1 MHTLLAK
8 LADWLIEKEEKDAEK
23 CDIPDE
29 IIDEW
34 LEILKERKKE
44 LKETAPHSEEYDMI
58 KELIKK
64 VEHIK
69 HLREKNVKLKNK
81 TMIKYKYLKLH

>member
-8 LADWLIEKEEKDAEK
+8 LADWLIEKEESEAEK

-34 LEILKERKKE
+34 LDILKERKKHLVE
-44 LKETAPHSEEYDMI
+44 EGNTDSEEYDMI

-69 HLREKNVKLKNK
+69 KIRAKKCE
-81 TMIKYKYLKLH
+81 IKK

>member
-1 MHTLLAK
+1 MHRFLSK
-8 LADWLIEKEEKDAEK
+8 LADWLIEKEESEAEK

-34 LEILKERKKE
+34 LEILKARKKV
-44 LKETAPHSEEYDMI
+44 LKEEAPHSEEYEMV
-58 KELIKK
+58 KELLKK

-69 HLREKNVKLKNK
+69 ELRKKKCRK
-81 TMIKYKYLKLH
+81 RY

>member
-1 MHTLLAK
+1 MHRILAK
-8 LADWLIEKEEKDAEK
+8 LADWLIEKEEKEAEK

-34 LEILKERKKE
+34 LEVLKTRREHILKEYGE
-44 LKETAPHSEEYDMI
+44 NSEEYEMI
-58 KELIKK
+58 NDLIKK

-69 HLREKNVKLKNK
+69 ELRAKKCE
-81 TMIKYKYLKLH
+81 IKK

>member
-1 MHTLLAK
+1 MHHFLAK
-8 LADWLIEKEEKDAEK
+8 LADWLIEKEESDAER

-44 LKETAPHSEEYDMI
+44 LH
-58 KELIKK
+58 
-64 VEHIK
+64 
-69 HLREKNVKLKNK
+69 
-81 TMIKYKYLKLH
+81 LKLIMLIDLIQLN

>member
-1 MHTLLAK
+1 MHHFLTK
-8 LADWLIEKEEKDAEK
+8 LADWLIKKEEKEAER

-34 LEILKERKKE
+34 LDILKTRKEIIIKE
-44 LKETAPHSEEYDMI
+44 HGENSEEYEMI
-58 KELIKK
+58 NDLIKK

-69 HLREKNVKLKNK
+69 ELRAKKCKIN
-81 TMIKYKYLKLH
+81 

>member
-8 LADWLIEKEEKDAEK
+8 LADWLIEKEESEAEK

-34 LEILKERKKE
+34 LDILKKRREHILKEAGKD
-44 LKETAPHSEEYDMI
+44 SEEYDMI

-69 HLREKNVKLKNK
+69 KIRAKKCE
-81 TMIKYKYLKLH
+81 IKK